1 MHKPI
6 HEAKRLMNDP
16 HIQFIPD
23 FNRQNLDGWLN
34 LWGFFWGVQVLCVFV
49 INILK
54 KIIFGINSQLL
65 LVFKMNSQA
74 SGSMEF
80 YRTLCYFFFFY
91 EIQNRNI
98 NNYNKINPGLER
110 HDSPIYSS
118 TDVNYLKSLNMSNFN
133 KI

>member
-1 MHKPI
+1 MIDECSSYTI
-6 HEAKRLMNDP
+6 HSRFQSPNV
-16 HIQFIPD
+16 
-23 FNRQNLDGWLN
+23 DGWLS
-34 LWGFFWGVQVLCVFV
+34 LWFFGLWFFLGGCCKFNVYLYLTFA
-49 INILK
+49 K

-80 YRTLCYFFFFY
+80 YRTLCYFFFY

-98 NNYNKINPGLER
+98 NYYNKINLGLER